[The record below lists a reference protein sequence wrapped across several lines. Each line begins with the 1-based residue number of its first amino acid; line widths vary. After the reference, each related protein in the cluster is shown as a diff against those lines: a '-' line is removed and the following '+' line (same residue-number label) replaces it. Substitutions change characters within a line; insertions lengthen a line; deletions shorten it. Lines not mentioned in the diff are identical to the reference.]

1 MNAML
6 PDIDAL
12 YEKTKGNLFFKKR
25 AGFYGSLL
33 CRLNFEWTRDHGIDT
48 AAISSTTL
56 YWNPDF
62 FMSIDKETRI
72 TVLAH
77 EIEHNARMHGARMGN
92 RCPDVW
98 NQAGDHAINL
108 DLEAHGYYMGGFP
121 YLMDHKYI
129 GWATEDIYDDL
140 MKGGGKPMPIAGLG
154 RDVIKT
160 PEKDIPK
167 HVATVLGAV
176 ESVRMSGRSA
186 PGNIPGEVSLVLDN
200 FLNAKLPWHTLLF
213 NFFNAMVDQDIS
225 YARPNRRYDEIIM
238 PGNIGRSGLDH
249 LIYAI
254 DISGSTTDEQV
265 EQSNNEVRHIQE
277 DLEPEKLTLITF
289 DTKICD
295 EFFFERG
302 ESYEGITVHGRGG
315 TRLEP
320 VYEYARKHEATALVI
335 LTDLKVHIPPDP
347 KIPIIFVCVD
357 NPTATV
363 PYGVVV
369 HLDTTS

>member
-6 PDIDAL
+6 SDIDTL
-12 YEKTKGNLFFKKR
+12 FDKTKGKLFFKKR
-25 AGFYGSLL
+25 AGFYGTLL
-33 CRLNFEWTRDHGIDT
+33 CRLNFVWTRDPEIDT

-62 FMSIDKETRI
+62 FMSIDPETRI

-108 DLEAHGYYMGGFP
+108 ELEQNGYYMGGFP

-140 MKGGGKPMPIAGLG
+140 MKAGGKPMPIAGLG

-167 HVATVLGAV
+167 HIATVLGAV
-176 ESVRMSGRSA
+176 ESVRMSGVTGA
-186 PGNIPGEVSLVLDN
+186 GDIPGEVSLVLDQ
-200 FLNAKLPWHTLLF
+200 FLNAKLPWGTLLF
-213 NFFNAMVDQDIS
+213 NFFNAMVDHEIS
-225 YARPNRRYDEIIM
+225 YARPSRRFDEIIM
-238 PGNIGRSGLDH
+238 PGNTGRNGLEH

-277 DLEPEKLTLITF
+277 VLEPEKLTLSTF
-289 DTKICD
+289 DTKVCD

-302 ESYEGITVHGRGG
+302 EAYEGITVNGRGG
-315 TRLEP
+315 TKLEP

-335 LTDLKVHIPPDP
+335 LTDLDVHIPPDP
-347 KIPIIFVCVD
+347 GIPIIFVCVD
-357 NPTATV
+357 NPVATV

-369 HLDTTS
+369 HLDTTT